1 MCMHT
6 MLGGGVLIGAGG
18 GGANV
23 VDVLFWVFFEG
34 FPKNIVLLV
43 LMSALLLFVAAA
55 VC

>member
-1 MCMHT
+1 MHT
-6 MLGGGVLIGAGG
+6 VLVGGVLVGGGG

-23 VDVLFWVFFEG
+23 VNVSFCVLFEG

-43 LMSALLLFVAAA
+43 LMSPLLLFVAAA